1 MTTIRDV
8 RRLIK
13 QTRHKDSSLRA
24 LAAVE
29 LGEVGAK
36 YPIRAQKNIKPVLR
50 KALKDSEKDVQTSA
64 QEALND
70 IQAAYVKEQENVI
83 KTKGGKFKNR

>member
-8 RRLIK
+8 RKLIK

-29 LGEVGAK
+29 LGEIGTK
-36 YPIRAQKNIKPVLR
+36 YPRRALRNIVPALR
-50 KALKDSEKDVQTSA
+50 KSTNDAEKDVQTSA
-64 QEALND
+64 KEALDD
-70 IQAAYVKEQENVI
+70 IRAAYLKEQAE
-83 KTKGGKFKNR
+83 TKRTPGGKFKSK